1 VGDKVVD
8 GHLHL
13 LHLLEPE
20 EGLEKQ
26 LEVEGVGMVEVVLVH
41 GGQLVLLFIQHLRQA
56 GKGLNEQGQ
65 ICASTYDEFEV
76 VQGRVPYQQWIRIE
90 LSCWI
95 QIQIHVFIFHSNF
108 ERSLFTNFKI
118 VIFSNFSFFLLMR
131 ITLVSTV
138 HCYNLIII
146 ID

>member
-1 VGDKVVD
+1 MKVSTFCTAFFLFHLVQLLLPVGDKVVD

-13 LHLLEPE
+13 LHLLEPK

-41 GGQLVLLFIQHLRQA
+41 GGQLVLPFIQHLRQA
-56 GKGLNEQGQ
+56 GKGLNEHLK
-65 ICASTYDEFEV
+65 V
-76 VQGRVPYQQWIRIE
+76 VQDRVSDQQWIRIE

-108 ERSLFTNFKI
+108 ERTKLQN
-118 VIFSNFSFFLLMR
+118 
-131 ITLVSTV
+131 
-138 HCYNLIII
+138 CYF
-146 ID
+146 

>member
-1 VGDKVVD
+1 MKVTTFCTVPVFYFFVFHLVQLLLPVGDKVVD

-41 GGQLVLLFIQHLRQA
+41 GGQLVLPFIQHLRQA
-56 GKGLNEQGQ
+56 GKELNEPL
-65 ICASTYDEFEV
+65 EV
-76 VQGRVPYQQWIRIE
+76 VQDRVADQQWIRIK

-95 QIQIHVFIFHSNF
+95 WIQIHVFIFHSNF
-108 ERSLFTNFKI
+108 EKSHFTTSKLFFLDK
-118 VIFSNFSFFLLMR
+118 FSFFY
-131 ITLVSTV
+131 S
-138 HCYNLIII
+138 CE
-146 ID
+146 

>member
-41 GGQLVLLFIQHLRQA
+41 GGQLVLPFIQHLRQA
-56 GKGLNEQGQ
+56 GKGLNEQEQ
-65 ICASTYDEFEV
+65 IGAGTY
-76 VQGRVPYQQWIRIE
+76 RTSLR
-90 LSCWI
+90 
-95 QIQIHVFIFHSNF
+95 
-108 ERSLFTNFKI
+108 LFTAGC
-118 VIFSNFSFFLLMR
+118 R
-131 ITLVSTV
+131 IRHRIGNGSALK
-138 HCYNLIII
+138 
-146 ID
+146 